1 MTGVSKMTIVVT
13 RLAYQFPMTFTLNP
27 FHLPY
32 ENCTAFMWDV
42 WTEKVITLGD
52 ESTHIASFLI
62 EQLGEAVAN
71 NNCNLPP
78 SFCGA
83 VRNPA
88 TKRQSQYKIYEWMAL
103 AHWYI
108 VPIGIELNFD
118 SRIIENFSKFV
129 RILEF
134 SMTIKPRSHEEIA
147 KLHSDICDF
156 LTNFETIY
164 VHDDPEKVSRMRL
177 CIFQLIHI
185 PSHIEWYGSIKLG
198 SQATVERTIG
208 ELGHQICSKK
218 APFANLA
225 SLIYECQLMQLLCL
239 YYPNLDPFK
248 NSPVKIKP
256 PLFSEFYVTKKSYLP
271 GSSFYDHIQAISEAL
286 TISLDSS
293 SGIKQWGKF
302 RLSNGPVLNS
312 KKFECRLGTN
322 PPRSKRYFEAH
333 SSQKGIFFGE
343 ALAFYSATPLSEPII
358 IYHELN
364 HVVHSLG
371 TLKGDWSTELHVAP
385 ISQIQAIVGIWKC
398 EDGVY
403 ILRKHPGLEWLSA
416 EERDLAL
423 EESSEGD

>member
-1 MTGVSKMTIVVT
+1 MTIVVASF
-13 RLAYQFPMTFTLNP
+13 AYLFPMTFSIDP
-27 FHLPY
+27 FHLDY
-32 ENCTAFMWDV
+32 ENCTAFIWDI
-42 WTEKVITLGD
+42 WTEKIISKGD
-52 ESTHIASFLI
+52 EDTHISAFLI
-62 EQLGEAVAN
+62 DQLGAAVAN

-108 VPIGIELNFD
+108 VPMGIEMGFD
-118 SRIIENFSKFV
+118 SRLIQKFSKF
-129 RILEF
+129 ISIIEF

-156 LTNFETIY
+156 LTDFEAIY
-164 VHDDPEKVSRMRL
+164 VHYDPEKVSRMRL

-208 ELGHQICSKK
+208 ELGHQIRSKK

-225 SLIYECQLMQLLCL
+225 SLIYERQLIQLLSL
-239 YYPNLDPFK
+239 YYPELDPFK
-248 NSPVKIKP
+248 NSPAKTKA
-256 PLFSEFYVTKKSYLP
+256 PLFSEFYVTKKDYLP
-271 GSSFYDHIQAISEAL
+271 GTSFYNHLQAISETL
-286 TISLDSS
+286 TISLDSN

-302 RLSNGPVLNS
+302 RFPNGTVLNS
-312 KKFECRLGTN
+312 QKFECRLGPN
-322 PPRSKRYFEAH
+322 PSRSHRYFEGY

-343 ALAFYSATPLSEPII
+343 AITFYSATLLSNSMIV
-358 IYHELN
+358 YHELKDI
-364 HVVHSLG
+364 VHYLG
-371 TLKGDWSTELHVAP
+371 TLKGNWSTELHVVP
-385 ISQIQAIVGIWKC
+385 TSQIKAVVGIWNC

-416 EERDLAL
+416 EERDLAS
-423 EESSEGD
+423 EESTERD